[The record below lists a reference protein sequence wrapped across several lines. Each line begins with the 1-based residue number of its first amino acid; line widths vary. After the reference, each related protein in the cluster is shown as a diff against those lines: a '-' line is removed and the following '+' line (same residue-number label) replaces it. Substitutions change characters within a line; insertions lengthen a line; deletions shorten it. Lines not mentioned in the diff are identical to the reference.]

1 MSVVIES
8 LGVLHFPDRMFPTT
22 LPHGEFI
29 LHILLSLC
37 LTTQW
42 EFNNAGKTTSVLLS
56 AK

>member
-1 MSVVIES
+1 MTVVIES

-29 LHILLSLC
+29 LSLC
-37 LTTQW
+37 LTTPW